1 MYVCECCC
9 AWSPESSDIPGVV
22 VTVGC
27 APSDVLETPWVQHQN
42 MLLIIEQSLQPQESI
57 IFGINLSF
65 NRPML
70 QGQCPQNILTLFL
83 SVYEKKSEEVEVES
97 NASCEGSKGLYTSSL
112 LEVDLHLLWRNLLI
126 SPYQIHKEI
135 LFACHRKIEWVYG
148 GRTHEGV
155 GGTQKV
161 ILKDILLHTGSH

>member
-1 MYVCECCC
+1 
-9 AWSPESSDIPGVV
+9 
-22 VTVGC
+22 
-27 APSDVLETPWVQHQN
+27 
-42 MLLIIEQSLQPQESI
+42 MLLTIEQSLQPQESI

-97 NASCEGSKGLYTSSL
+97 NASCEGSEGLYTSSL

-155 GGTQKV
+155 GGSQKV
-161 ILKDILLHTGSH
+161 MVLRTFFCILGHIKPHAND